1 MGPVGFQRLQLL
13 LSENR
18 SRTLYIRFLSV
29 LVGLITLSILGLGVL
44 LLGHLYYHGVARLG
58 TDAVSTSRAVP
69 AWLGLPAQTASWGR
83 LELRGTGLYPLV
95 VEHQDSPNPIH
106 RTFARLLD
114 RILAGNW
121 PGSNGNPLRTNE
133 GALRVLLAAAL
144 ISVLLLAVVRQLR
157 DRALIRTATDL
168 VSTLRG
174 QLHRHV
180 YRIGLTNIPGITG
193 GGVADRFIRELDEVR
208 DGIIAHLG
216 RLTTCVT
223 LVAGLIA
230 LILLVSPVWGLVIA
244 ALIVGS
250 WLIARPL
257 RRHLDRDSE
266 AAARNASVQLD
277 YLREDL
283 SLVRTVRVYGVE
295 EEARRRFENH
305 LEGYQAQEQRK
316 LLADSRRR
324 PMAWILWGIAAVLA
338 VGTLGTQILREPRGS
353 IGLVGAVTL
362 LVCFACLV
370 PPLRGLL
377 RARRHQRRAG
387 RGVDSVFGFLER
399 QPELL
404 QSVKAAFLPPVKDR
418 ITFESVSLD
427 APNGRPLL
435 AGVSLEIPAKTRT
448 AVMGLDDTSKQALVC
463 LIPRLLD
470 PQIGR
475 VRIDGHDLRDVTLE
489 SLRAQVSLVL
499 QSDLVFNDSVMANVG
514 LGDQSYSLPR
524 VIEAAKLAHAHHFI
538 QDLPNGYDTPIGS
551 MGHYLKPDELY
562 RIALARAFL
571 HDPAIVILEEPE
583 APLSDEVKQL
593 IDDTVDRLS
602 VDRTLI
608 FLPRRVSTLRKCQQ
622 VVVIHGGKIEAYG
635 PPRDLHVQSKLFRQI
650 SAAELGRLSV
660 SELEAEPA

>member
-1 MGPVGFQRLQLL
+1 
-13 LSENR
+13 
-18 SRTLYIRFLSV
+18 
-29 LVGLITLSILGLGVL
+29 
-44 LLGHLYYHGVARLG
+44 
-58 TDAVSTSRAVP
+58 
-69 AWLGLPAQTASWGR
+69 
-83 LELRGTGLYPLV
+83 